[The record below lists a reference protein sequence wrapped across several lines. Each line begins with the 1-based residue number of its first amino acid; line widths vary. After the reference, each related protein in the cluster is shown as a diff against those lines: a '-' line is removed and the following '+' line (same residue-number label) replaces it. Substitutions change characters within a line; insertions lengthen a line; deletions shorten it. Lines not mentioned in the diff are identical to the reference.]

1 MRMGQ
6 RGFSIPTHSRSKA
19 ASPDAV
25 ATKTMKRLLVLSL
38 LIAPTVFA
46 AETHRYIIA
55 TSKPARVSRLHV
67 LNTPVEAAE
76 RHVRAFE
83 SIDGFAVD
91 LTDAEAAEMQRTAG
105 VRYVGR
111 TVDIHAV
118 GDVRTTFV
126 P

>member
-1 MRMGQ
+1 MRM
-6 RGFSIPTHSRSKA
+6 RRRSSSIRRHSRSK
-19 ASPDAV
+19 DAFQDGV
-25 ATKTMKRLLVLSL
+25 ATEKMKRLLVLSL

-67 LNTPVEAAE
+67 LSTPAEAAE

-91 LTDAEAAEMQRTAG
+91 LTDAEAAEMRKTAG
-105 VRYVGR
+105 VRY
-111 TVDIHAV
+111 
-118 GDVRTTFV
+118 
-126 P
+126 